1 MNECKPRS
9 ITLPNVTLK
18 QLTAQSKDFA
28 KYLIEQFSLDLGEAT
43 ALAICK
49 QERIKLL
56 FSDDLE
62 ARHIAYS
69 LGFEAHGSPYIIL
82 RAFRENIISKN
93 QAKEYVNQAYKK
105 SSLFLTKD
113 LLDWTLIE
121 IDPYNPL

>member
-1 MNECKPRS
+1 
-9 ITLPNVTLK
+9 
-18 QLTAQSKDFA
+18 
-28 KYLIEQFSLDLGEAT
+28 
-43 ALAICK
+43 
-49 QERIKLL
+49 
-56 FSDDLE
+56 LE